1 MRSRSRH
8 SKFPRFRVRSA
19 RGTDLDA
26 LIALERRVF
35 DTDRLSRASLR
46 RLLSS
51 PSACV
56 IVADAASG
64 LAGAAVV
71 LFRARAKVARLYSI
85 AVTPPMNRK
94 GVAAAL
100 LVAAERVAARR
111 KCRSMRLEVHE
122 TNAAAISR
130 YRKSGYQQFG
140 CHDRYYEDGGDALR
154 FEKALATARASRR

>member
-1 MRSRSRH
+1 
-8 SKFPRFRVRSA
+8 VRSA

-26 LIALERRVF
+26 LIALEQRVF
-35 DTDRLSRASLR
+35 DTDRLSRVSLR

-56 IVADAASG
+56 IVAEANARVV
-64 LAGAAVV
+64 GAAVV
-71 LFRARAKVARLYSI
+71 LFRAHAQVARLYSI
-85 AVTPPMNRK
+85 AVAPPMNGK

-100 LVAAERVAARR
+100 LVAAERAAARR

-122 TNAAAISR
+122 KNAVAISR

-140 CHDRYYEDGGDALR
+140 CHDCYYEDGGDALR
-154 FEKALATARASRR
+154 FEKALPTARASRR